1 MKGRKRQTEQGEYSM
16 FAGLLRCAECGGAL
30 TLKKTHTKDQH
41 EVYTCSTYIHKG
53 KAHCTQHRVDADDLY
68 DAVLTRIQEC
78 AKAVTGDGTE
88 LENRVK
94 ELCEEDTQGHRESL
108 EKLVSKQKD
117 RLETLDRLIANCMM
131 TLSMTR
137 LQNLFLI
144 RCWRRHRRSR
154 QISKR
159 NFSKNEKLC

>member
-1 MKGRKRQTEQGEYSM
+1 M
-16 FAGLLRCAECGGAL
+16 

-94 ELCEEDTQGHRESL
+94 GVMRGRYTGTQGESL

-117 RLETLDRLIANCMM
+117 RLETLDRLIAK
-131 TLSMTR
+131 LYDD
-137 LQNLFLI
+137 LI
-144 RCWRRHRRSR
+144 NDKITESVFD
-154 QISKR
+154 KML
-159 NFSKNEKLC
+159 EKTQKEQTDIKKGTFPE